1 MVPPRKND
9 HREEAWIRKRT
20 RKEEK
25 RLCRRSSSGRRRRE
39 KGRSNGSKRRRSKRS
54 ASRSGKKSG
63 RNASGS
69 VRKHGVSRRAPHE
82 QEGPGVLAAS
92 ALLLFASI
100 HLSAWKTEPPSVR
113 LQGTKNSRAAARG

>member
-1 MVPPRKND
+1 VDKETHSEGREAALQKKQQ
-9 HREEAWIRKRT
+9 REEKARE
-20 RKEEK
+20 RKEQ
-25 RLCRRSSSGRRRRE
+25 RE
-39 KGRSNGSKRRRSKRS
+39 QAEEQLEERKQIRQEER
-54 ASRSGKKSG
+54 